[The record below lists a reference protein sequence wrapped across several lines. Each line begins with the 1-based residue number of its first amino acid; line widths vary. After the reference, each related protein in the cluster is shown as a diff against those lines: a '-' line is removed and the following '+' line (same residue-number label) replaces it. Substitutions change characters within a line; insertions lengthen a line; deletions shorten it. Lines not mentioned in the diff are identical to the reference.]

1 MRNFKFLIA
10 FLALMLFQSCTHP
23 NLIGHW
29 RRIDMIEN
37 TNANQHEIGDIMFST
52 DSTFILYG
60 TGEPDTSNAPGWHF
74 GGDMNGTWSMPDEKH
89 IIFRFDPKI
98 PYGPSFKII
107 KLDQTNL
114 IMVSAFDE
122 NKKDAMIVK
131 YIRL

>member
-1 MRNFKFLIA
+1 
-10 FLALMLFQSCTHP
+10 
-23 NLIGHW
+23 
-29 RRIDMIEN
+29 
-37 TNANQHEIGDIMFST
+37 
-52 DSTFILYG
+52 
-60 TGEPDTSNAPGWHF
+60 
-74 GGDMNGTWSMPDEKH
+74 MNGTWSMPDEKH

-122 NKKDAMIVK
+122 NKKDAMIVR